1 MLLPSSLDDAST
13 VLPGDASM
21 VLHAGGGSGGRSG
34 GRIGGRPDGSGGLIG
49 RALNSESLI
58 DSITPPFM
66 IANGVYEKSFQV
78 DLDRLKT
85 GRPGLKVVN
94 MQGGHAVNIEAADE
108 FSATMIQFFLNP

>member
-1 MLLPSSLDDAST
+1 
-13 VLPGDASM
+13 
-21 VLHAGGGSGGRSG
+21 
-34 GRIGGRPDGSGGLIG
+34 
-49 RALNSESLI
+49 
-58 DSITPPFM
+58 M